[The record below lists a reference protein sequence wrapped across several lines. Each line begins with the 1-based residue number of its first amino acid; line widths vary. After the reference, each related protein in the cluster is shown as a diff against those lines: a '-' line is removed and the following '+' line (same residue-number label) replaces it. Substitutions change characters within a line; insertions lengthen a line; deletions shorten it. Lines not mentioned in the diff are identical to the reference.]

1 MLSVIK
7 TLCVCYYNVI
17 ELKKIGASKFQTKN
31 NISHG
36 KGGNPENAPFRLQ
49 TTEEEY

>member
-7 TLCVCYYNVI
+7 TLCVCYNNVI